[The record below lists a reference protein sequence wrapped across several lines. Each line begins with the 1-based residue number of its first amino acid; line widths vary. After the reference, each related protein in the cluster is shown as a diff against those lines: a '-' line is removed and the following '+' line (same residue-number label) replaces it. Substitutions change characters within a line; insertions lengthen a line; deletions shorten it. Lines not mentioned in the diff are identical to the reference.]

1 MKPTMN
7 LRFVEQDELFPHP
20 SQPAV
25 SVIRAV
31 KVLQQQWESVDDKTG
46 EIKTEWRN
54 VPLAKDN
61 T

>member
-20 SQPAV
+20 TEPGV

-54 VPLAKDN
+54 VQLAKE
-61 T
+61 

>member
-1 MKPTMN
+1 MN

-54 VPLAKDN
+54 VPLAKE
-61 T
+61 